1 MVERQRRPFGKDHN
15 VLALQKTLVR
25 LPHQFPKNAFP
36 SVPHNR
42 FAQPTPHHNS
52 DPGIPETR
60 PAGGTTLKNCVV
72 MRWPS
77 RFTRSKSSF
86 FFKNNGGHR
95 EGTSLIGYGQ
105 ALAAFSAT
113 AGKHSSPVLGAHSLS
128 KPMVTFSFKI
138 RRLSICHGHG
148 K

>member
-60 PAGGTTLKNCVV
+60 PAGNHVKELRRDALAFPFDSLEVL
-72 MRWPS
+72 
-77 RFTRSKSSF
+77 F
-86 FFKNNGGHR
+86 FFQ
-95 EGTSLIGYGQ
+95 E
-105 ALAAFSAT
+105 
-113 AGKHSSPVLGAHSLS
+113 
-128 KPMVTFSFKI
+128 
-138 RRLSICHGHG
+138 
-148 K
+148 